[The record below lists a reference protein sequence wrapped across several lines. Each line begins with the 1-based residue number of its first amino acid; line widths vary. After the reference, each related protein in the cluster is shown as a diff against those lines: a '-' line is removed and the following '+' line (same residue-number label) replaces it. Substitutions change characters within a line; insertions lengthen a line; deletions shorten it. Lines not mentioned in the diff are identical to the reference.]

1 MSALL
6 PELIPDSAKICRTEA
21 LPASGAASLLHG
33 VTIVLQACAGSTVQ
47 PDPVTLCDHRF
58 SP

>member
-6 PELIPDSAKICRTEA
+6 PELIPDSTKICRTEA

-33 VTIVLQACAGSTVQ
+33 VTIVLHEDTMLALPYGALLG
-47 PDPVTLCDHRF
+47 
-58 SP
+58 

>member
-6 PELIPDSAKICRTEA
+6 PELIPDSAKMCPTAA

-33 VTIVLQACAGSTVQ
+33 VTIVLQAPAGSTVQ
-47 PDPVTLCDHRF
+47 PAPVTLCDRGF
-58 SP
+58 SL